1 MTLRLSGLIGN
12 EQYVPMSNFMS
23 QICQPIESKAKRK
36 KRFTNL

>member
-1 MTLRLSGLIGN
+1 
-12 EQYVPMSNFMS
+12 MSNFMS